1 MVNWSKFSKV
11 SPQTLAPEVVA
22 QPLPVE
28 VENEKGVGGVHAAAR
43 SVTVDSDTDDDVIHK
58 DMQAG
63 VQKAEAMAQVWT
75 KKSLV
80 TLYAL

>member
-1 MVNWSKFSKV
+1 MVNWGMFSKV
-11 SPQTLAPEVVA
+11 SPETMTPEVVA

-28 VENEKGVGGVHAAAR
+28 TKHEKGIGGIHAAAR
-43 SVTVDSDTDDDVIHK
+43 SATVDSDTDDEVVHK

-75 KKSLV
+75 KKSLY

>member
-1 MVNWSKFSKV
+1 MVNWSMFGKV
-11 SPQTLAPEVVA
+11 SPETFTPEVVA

-28 VENEKGVGGVHAAAR
+28 TENEKGIGGIHAAAR
-43 SVTVDSDTDDDVIHK
+43 SVTVDSDSDDEAVHK

-75 KKSLV
+75 KKSLY
-80 TLYAL
+80 TLYGL